1 MPTKI
6 LLAEDDPAVRELM
19 SRLLTALGFDVVVA
33 VNGQEAVE
41 LFQSATEEINLI
53 VTDIRM
59 PVMDGHEAVRR
70 IGMMK
75 PAIRVIFM
83 SSSDAACPEGA
94 AFLAKPFTIAE
105 VRECI
110 SNVLADSPPALTKS
124 Y

>member
-1 MPTKI
+1 
-6 LLAEDDPAVRELM
+6 
-19 SRLLTALGFDVVVA
+19 
-33 VNGQEAVE
+33 
-41 LFQSATEEINLI
+41 
-53 VTDIRM
+53 
-59 PVMDGHEAVRR
+59 
-70 IGMMK
+70 MMK

-110 SNVLADSPPALTKS
+110 SNVLADAPPALTKS